1 MKKQPIK
8 LNQALSLDKETIT
21 KLNEEQLGNLE
32 GGQDGIFS
40 ITCNHTKLEDEVAG
54 ESCIACSCNHAG

>member
-8 LNQALSLDKETIT
+8 LDQALSLDKETIT

-32 GGQDGIFS
+32 GGQEAIFS
-40 ITCNHTKLEDEVAG
+40 ITCNRTKVEEEAAN
-54 ESCIACSCNHAG
+54 SCIACSCN